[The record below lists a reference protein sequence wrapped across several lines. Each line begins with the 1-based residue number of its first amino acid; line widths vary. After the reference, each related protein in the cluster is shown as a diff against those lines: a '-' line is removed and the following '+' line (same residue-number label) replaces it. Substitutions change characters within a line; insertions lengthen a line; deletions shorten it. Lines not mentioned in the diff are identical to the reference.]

1 MLANTDELTEINL
14 DELVASLG
22 WENRPLLRA
31 PLRRLFFR
39 PARAFA
45 RQMVEFDSA
54 MGRLGLPEAA
64 RRTQRLYVQDVQV
77 SSENP
82 LPRGP
87 FLALANHPGMTDT
100 LSLFAALD
108 RRDLKVIALDR
119 PFLTSLPHTSERLFY
134 VRKGDPASRR
144 SLVRQVSTHLRTGGA
159 ALTFPAGHIEPDP
172 DVHEGALESLT
183 TWTDSVGVFIRM
195 APETAVIPVLVRGV
209 VWQKAARH
217 PLLLIKRT
225 REERERLAATFQ
237 LLAHVMWQIRP
248 VTVRVLIGRP
258 ITAKDLG
265 TTDSHIIH
273 QAVLAEMRRLFLTS
287 TSQ

>member
-14 DELVASLG
+14 DELVASFG
-22 WENRPLLRA
+22 WENRPFLRA
-31 PLRRLFFR
+31 PLRRLFFK

-64 RRTQRLYVQDVQV
+64 RQTQRLYVQDVQV
-77 SSENP
+77 FGDSP
-82 LPRGP
+82 VPRGP

-100 LSLFAALD
+100 LSLFGALD

-134 VRKGDPASRR
+134 VRKGDLASRT
-144 SLVRQVSTHLRTGGA
+144 SLVRQVSTHLRKGGA
-159 ALTFPAGHIEPDP
+159 ALTFPAGQIEPDP
-172 DVHEGALESLT
+172 DVHEGALESLK

-195 APETAVIPVLVRGV
+195 APETAIVPVLVRGV
-209 VWQKAARH
+209 VWEKVARH

-248 VTVRVLIGRP
+248 VTVRVVIGRP

-265 TTDSHIIH
+265 TTDSGVIH
-273 QAVLAEMRRLFLTS
+273 QAVLSEMRRLFQMTS
-287 TSQ
+287 